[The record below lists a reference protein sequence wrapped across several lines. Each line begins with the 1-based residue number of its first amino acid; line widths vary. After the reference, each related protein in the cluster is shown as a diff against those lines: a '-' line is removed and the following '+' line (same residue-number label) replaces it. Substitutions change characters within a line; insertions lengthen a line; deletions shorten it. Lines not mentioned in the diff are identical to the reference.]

1 MLTIR
6 PYSEFIRRIAQVSS
20 SSTSA
25 FTIQFCVAEASIGNT
40 ANPALRHHSKSP
52 LHRQKRDYHGPT
64 QKPIAITE
72 SFSSMDPRPN
82 ILLSGQSTRNVH
94 GSNLDLDLT
103 RLSNDF
109 PDPNLW
115 YVLTAITLTAV
126 GRQHL
131 VGQLWV
137 HLASAAPDQQAVRQS
152 GEPEPIPQG
161 NPKLSPEMEQEVFR
175 LEQVAMR
182 LREGLMKMSVLFG
195 YPRAINALSSLYKSQ
210 QQLSGASNPRTILY
224 STVFSRLSGAPHL
237 RPYLCPSRT
246 DKDEIPVNNYSRGLA
261 LLTKVY
267 SPKHV
272 PNLLHN
278 MSISSAGDLSNFAV
292 SRIYGDLLSDA
303 SILNERETGLA
314 CFVTCLALALGAG
327 PKELGLAGQ
336 IKGHMYGA
344 RNLGASGAEVRGA
357 TDLALRVWENV
368 TGGSFQDVPNFVK
381 LVLEKAKDW

>member
-25 FTIQFCVAEASIGNT
+25 ITTQFCVAEASIGNR

-64 QKPIAITE
+64 QKPIASTE
-72 SFSSMDPRPN
+72 SVSSMDPRPS
-82 ILLSGQSTRNVH
+82 ILLSGQSTRSVH
-94 GSNLDLDLT
+94 GSNLDLT

-109 PDPNLW
+109 PDSNLW
-115 YVLTAITLTAV
+115 YVLTAIALTAV

-137 HLASAAPDQQAVRQS
+137 HLAGAAPDQQEVQQA
-152 GEPEPIPQG
+152 GEPEPIPEE
-161 NPKLSPEMEQEVFR
+161 NLKLSPEMEQEVIH

-195 YPRAINALSSLYKSQ
+195 YPRAINALSTLYKSQ
-210 QQLSGASNPRTILY
+210 QQLSGTSTPRTILY
-224 STVFSRLSGAPHL
+224 STVFSGISGAPHL

-246 DKDEIPVNNYSRGLA
+246 DKDEVPVNNYSRGLD
-261 LLTKVY
+261 LLTKLY

-292 SRIYGDLLSDA
+292 SRIYGDLLSDV

-368 TGGSFQDVPNFVK
+368 TGESIQDVPNFVN